1 MGDSS
6 SCRTR
11 IFAVGTCCARGCA
24 NSARQGTSHLHGL
37 GIGDGSW
44 VANDDGVEAGIR
56 NEGDR
61 RT

>member
-6 SCRTR
+6 SFRTC
-11 IFAVGTCCARGCA
+11 IFAVGTCCSWGCA
-24 NSARQGTSHLHGL
+24 NPARQGMSHLHGL